1 MKGIKL
7 EVVLLW
13 WGKSVIIIA
22 DGSNFSNIMERLL
35 KRSLDYNITMYLI
48 LPESTEYVLLHNIIF
63 DDSKT
68 VSEYLL
74 NPVDKYDSRDWITY
88 EKMYEEVIIEE
99 SSKIDWIDNYERER
113 DLETYKTES
122 FIDTYRA
129 ILNKIDG
136 IKSSYTIKYSLYKI
150 KDGELIIGDL
160 HGSKIDKLNKDN
172 EK

>member
-1 MKGIKL
+1 MICDTTKYI
-7 EVVLLW
+7 
-13 WGKSVIIIA
+13 SY
-22 DGSNFSNIMERLL
+22 ER
-35 KRSLDYNITMYLI
+35 
-48 LPESTEYVLLHNIIF
+48 
-63 DDSKT
+63 
-68 VSEYLL
+68 
-74 NPVDKYDSRDWITY
+74 
-88 EKMYEEVIIEE
+88 MYEDVIALAHINNPD
-99 SSKIDWIDNYERER
+99 KIPEYKKER

-129 ILNKIDG
+129 ILTRIDG

>member
-1 MKGIKL
+1 
-7 EVVLLW
+7 
-13 WGKSVIIIA
+13 
-22 DGSNFSNIMERLL
+22 MERLL

-113 DLETYKTES
+113 
-122 FIDTYRA
+122 FRNI
-129 ILNKIDG
+129 
-136 IKSSYTIKYSLYKI
+136 
-150 KDGELIIGDL
+150 
-160 HGSKIDKLNKDN
+160 
-172 EK
+172 